1 MGKHKHHIIPVYHCK
16 ELGIDPDFDENIVEV
31 DRLDHARI
39 HWGYK
44 CDDLEPLFEYITP
57 AQWIIDLIPRG
68 DSRDV
73 GAAVLT
79 AKGELDEID
88 MSGENNPMYGKK
100 NTEEQKEHKRQ
111 VLLKQWQI
119 PIEDGG
125 RKGWKPTEEM
135 NRHNS
140 ETKKQLYAAG
150 ILVPS
155 MKGKTQSE
163 ETKKKIGDKA
173 RGRTHSEETLK
184 KMSETRGG
192 PNGTN
197 VRNGITFAPIEEQRK
212 HHNDKGKARRNAT
225 DETREAYNKY
235 MREYNAK
242 NLTRE
247 IKDETNRKRKERRA
261 KKKSEGSTTAQGEGN
276 LDPFLRYADNISH
289 DIPEYP
295 IFTHIK

>member
-1 MGKHKHHIIPVYHCK
+1 M
-16 ELGIDPDFDENIVEV
+16 V

-68 DSRDV
+68 DNRDV
-73 GAAVLT
+73 GAAVIT

-100 NTEEQKEHKRQ
+100 HTEEQKEHKRQ
-111 VLLKQWQI
+111 VSLKQWQI

-140 ETKKQLYAAG
+140 ETKKQLYADG

-163 ETKKKIGDKA
+163 ETKKKKSPMYRLLFSHTPHITTENPRQRPLSYTWYSCVYFKVIL
-173 RGRTHSEETLK
+173 S
-184 KMSETRGG
+184 G
-192 PNGTN
+192 P
-197 VRNGITFAPIEEQRK
+197 
-212 HHNDKGKARRNAT
+212 
-225 DETREAYNKY
+225 
-235 MREYNAK
+235 
-242 NLTRE
+242 L
-247 IKDETNRKRKERRA
+247 
-261 KKKSEGSTTAQGEGN
+261 
-276 LDPFLRYADNISH
+276 L
-289 DIPEYP
+289 
-295 IFTHIK
+295 

>member
-79 AKGELDEID
+79 AKGELDGID

-125 RKGWKPTEEM
+125 SKGWKPTEEM

-173 RGRTHSEETLK
+173 RGRTHSEETK
-184 KMSETRGG
+184 RKMSEAHK
-192 PNGTN
+192 
-197 VRNGITFAPIEEQRK
+197 GIKKPWISWTKDRI
-212 HHNDKGKARRNAT
+212 
-225 DETREAYNKY
+225 
-235 MREYNAK
+235 
-242 NLTRE
+242 
-247 IKDETNRKRKERRA
+247 IKSAMTRRA
-261 KKKSEGSTTAQGEGN
+261 LTQEQYQMMQDLRKSGYTRKQISEKLQVSFDVVKKWVN
-276 LDPFLRYADNISH
+276 RPWDL
-289 DIPEYP
+289 
-295 IFTHIK
+295 